1 MGEKGCPHFFQGILF
16 LLAGILYDGS
26 EYINRENENQG
37 GTAMEWRQK
46 YEQWLRE
53 PQLDPELKRLL
64 EQRRNDERWLEDCF
78 YKNLEFGTGGMR
90 GEIGPGT
97 NRMNMYTV
105 RKASEGLA
113 RYIQSFGDE
122 AKQRGVVIAYDSR
135 HKSPEFAMEAAKTL
149 ATNGIQT
156 YVFDELRPTPEL
168 SFAVRY
174 LRAFAGIVITA
185 SHNPPEYNGY
195 KVYGE
200 DGGQLPPAVA
210 DQVIRYVNEVENE
223 LAIHVEDEETL
234 REKGL
239 IRIIGSE
246 VDDAYIHAVKTIS
259 IHPELAREAAINIVF
274 TPLHGTSNKP
284 VRRALAELGYQ
295 NVFVVKE
302 QELPDPNFSTV
313 ASPNPEEHA
322 AFAMAMELG
331 KQMNAD
337 LLIATDPDAD
347 RMGVAVTNDKGNY
360 VVLTGNQTGGLL
372 LHYLLSQRKAQGTL
386 PENGVVLKTIVTSE
400 FGRAIAQSFGLETV
414 DTLTGFKFIG
424 EKMKEYEQTGQYAFQ
439 FGYEESYGYL
449 IGDFV
454 RDKDAVQAAVLAAE
468 VCAFYKKQ
476 GLSLYEAL
484 LQLFDQYGY
493 YREGQRSLTLKGK
506 EGAEAIAA
514 ILASFRQQP
523 PVEAAGK
530 KVTVIEDYKTKERTN
545 TLTGEKTAIDL
556 PTSNVLK
563 YILEDGSWFC
573 LRPSGTEPKMKAY
586 FGVKGTS
593 LEDSEER
600 LARLTEAVMQRV
612 KDVLSTVS
620 PSYAQ

>member
-37 GTAMEWRQK
+37 GTGMEWRQK

-122 AKQRGVVIAYDSR
+122 AKQCGVVIAYDSR

-259 IHPELAREAAINIVF
+259 IHPELARETAINIVF

-331 KQMNAD
+331 KQVNAD

-347 RMGVAVTNDKGNY
+347 RLGIAVKNEQGEY

-372 LHYLLSQRKAQGTL
+372 LHYLLSQRQEKGLL
-386 PENGVVLKTIVTSE
+386 PSNGVVLKTIVTSE
-400 FGRAIAQSFGLETV
+400 FGREIAASFGLETV

>member
-1 MGEKGCPHFFQGILF
+1 
-16 LLAGILYDGS
+16 
-26 EYINRENENQG
+26 
-37 GTAMEWRQK
+37 MEWRQK

-64 EQRRNDERWLEDCF
+64 EQRRHDERWLEDCF

-223 LAIHVEDEETL
+223 LAIHVEDEKTL

-259 IHPELAREAAINIVF
+259 IHPELARETAINIVF

-331 KQMNAD
+331 KKVNAD

-347 RMGVAVTNDKGNY
+347 RLGVAVKNDKGNY

-449 IGDFV
+449 IGGFV

-600 LARLTEAVMQRV
+600 LVRLTEAVMQRV